1 MPTTQGRKEG
11 TRGAQFPGRQRWPE
25 SLFRLRSCSKVFKSG
40 SGYGNFSN
48 LKIWLLLRLWL
59 PSIHPK
65 FTIVFTYEMTMQ
77 TPVIVENE
85 KWLRIRAQCFTNFWL
100 RLRIRKK
107 NAESCRVDAGT
118 PDPWPPLPGPEWLRG
133 GRKSQQYHKYFLQY
147 STFTSKNLRF
157 DHGRTKPTSCP
168 RHHLTS
174 LCACNYFWIAQ
185 RQLFTVCSA
194 GMQKELGKLAV

>member
-107 NAESCRVDAGT
+107 NAESCLSRRRNSGSMTTSTGPRMTAGRPKVPT
-118 PDPWPPLPGPEWLRG
+118 ISQVLSSIQYIYFK
-133 GRKSQQYHKYFLQY
+133 KSQVRPWSHQTYFLPQAP
-147 STFTSKNLRF
+147 SNLVMRLQLLL
-157 DHGRTKPTSCP
+157 DCPT
-168 RHHLTS
+168 T
-174 LCACNYFWIAQ
+174 
-185 RQLFTVCSA
+185 TVHSV
-194 GMQKELGKLAV
+194 LGGYATRIG